1 MSEPVLNYKL
11 AGEGHPLLLI
21 HGFGISFSIW
31 KELLPLLSPY
41 FTLVMV
47 ELPGI
52 GESPMPTA
60 GEDYL
65 CAAVRSLEGVR
76 RELGYEIWD
85 VFGYSTG
92 SRVAEA
98 YVRTYADH
106 VCRAVFLC
114 PLKTRNI
121 KLLLLRLI
129 FWLDGFIP
137 AFIPW
142 ILEGWRLKF
151 LILLFGFSLQPS
163 AHIDEWQREIGAA
176 PVEALKATAKMIIPV
191 GRRPFC
197 VPVPFTLIWG
207 DTDIIPSR
215 PFRLAGHEYLIHANH
230 AAPILAPETT
240 SEIIINCLYNS

>member
-1 MSEPVLNYKL
+1 MSELVLNYKI
-11 AGEGHPLLLI
+11 AGEGRPLLLI

-52 GESPMPTA
+52 GESPMPMP

-65 CAAVRSLEGVR
+65 CAAVRSLEQVR
-76 RELGYEIWD
+76 RELGFDKWD

-98 YVRTYADH
+98 YARTYADH

-114 PLKTRNI
+114 PLKTRNS
-121 KLLLLRLI
+121 KLLLLQLI
-129 FWLDGFIP
+129 FWIDRFIP

-142 ILEGWRLKF
+142 ILRGRQLKF
-151 LILLFGFSLQPS
+151 LILLFGFSLHPS
-163 AHIDEWQREIGAA
+163 VHIDEWWREIGAA
-176 PVEALKATAKMIIPV
+176 PVKVLKETAKMMIPV
-191 GRRPFC
+191 GTRPFC

-207 DTDIIPSR
+207 DTDIVPSR
-215 PFRLAGHEYLIHANH
+215 PFKLDNNEYLIHANH
-230 AAPILAPETT
+230 AAPILAPDKT